1 MTMSRVLFTTGPIT
15 GHVMPAVPIVRQLV
29 SEGHEVMWYT
39 GRDFQRVATA
49 AGAVFTPVGEK
60 LELGNSA
67 LRGIAGRRGMA
78 RLNKL
83 VLNVF
88 LKPVP
93 AYVADLAPV
102 FETFRPQVVVSD
114 ATFRASL
121 LLGEKL
127 GIARVAFSVGPMH
140 LTSADTAPSGTGL
153 RPSSTPLGKL
163 RNRFLYWVAR
173 NFVFRESQRLAER
186 IRADMGLEP
195 LKSFCADWNALIA
208 DSYLQLGISEF
219 EYPRHDLLKSV
230 EFIGAMLGDRDDEW
244 MPPPWWPELADAK
257 HSRRPVIFATQGTVA
272 TDPARLVLP
281 AISALASTDMLIVAT
296 TGGIDPEEVLPTV
309 RRPPNLRIEA
319 YIPFTEIL
327 PMADV
332 MITNG
337 GIGGVQSALVHG
349 VPLVVAGTTE
359 DKLEVNARVA
369 WSGAG
374 VSLKTDHPSPARIGA
389 AVRKVLS
396 DPSYRTR
403 AHELRDAFSRY
414 PGAPRAAE
422 VIIMAAEA
430 KSPSASAS

>member
-15 GHVMPAVPIVRQLV
+15 GHALPAVPIVRQLV
-29 SEGHEVMWYT
+29 ADGHEVMWYT
-39 GRDFQRVATA
+39 GENFRRVVTA
-49 AGAVFTPVGEK
+49 AGAAFTPIGKE
-60 LELGNSA
+60 LELGNAA
-67 LRGIAGRRGMA
+67 LRGVAGRRGMA

-93 AYVADLAPV
+93 AYVADLIPLFA
-102 FETFRPQVVVSD
+102 TFRPQVVVSD
-114 ATFRASL
+114 HTFRASL
-121 LLGEKL
+121 LLAEKL
-127 GIARVAFSVGPMH
+127 GVARVVFSTGPLH
-140 LTSADTAPSGTGL
+140 LTSADTAPSGTGM
-153 RPSSTPLGKL
+153 RPSSRPLGRL

-173 NFVFRESQRLAER
+173 YFVFRESQRLAER
-186 IRADMGLEP
+186 IRADMGLKP
-195 LKSFCADWNALIA
+195 LKGFCADWNALIA

-219 EYPRHDLLKSV
+219 EYPRHDLPKSV
-230 EFIGAMLGDRDDEW
+230 EFVGAMLGDRDDEW
-244 MPPPWWPELADAK
+244 IPPSWWHELKDARE
-257 HSRRPVIFATQGTVA
+257 SQRPVIFVTQGTVA

-281 AISALASTDMLIVAT
+281 AVSALASTGALIVAT
-296 TGGIDPEEVLPTV
+296 TGGADPEQVLPAST
-309 RRPPNLRIEA
+309 RPSNLRLGP

-337 GIGGVQSALVHG
+337 GYGGVQAALVHG

-374 VSLKTDHPSPARIGA
+374 LSLKTDHPRPAGIGA

-403 AHELRDAFSRY
+403 AGELAAAHARY
-414 PGAPRAAE
+414 PGAPRAAKL
-422 VIIMAAEA
+422 IIMAAEGTDQRR
-430 KSPSASAS
+430 

>member
-15 GHVMPAVPIVRQLV
+15 GHAMPAVPIVRHLV
-29 SEGHEVMWYT
+29 ADGHEVMWYT
-39 GRDFQRVATA
+39 GENLRRVVTS
-49 AGAVFTPVGEK
+49 AGAVFAPVGEE
-60 LELGNSA
+60 LELGNAA
-67 LRGIAGRRGMA
+67 LRSITGRRGMA

-93 AYVADLAPV
+93 AYVADLTPLFA
-102 FETFRPQVVVSD
+102 TFRPQVVVSD
-114 ATFRASL
+114 HTFRASL
-121 LLGEKL
+121 LLAEKL
-127 GIARVAFSVGPMH
+127 GIARVAFSTGPLH

-163 RNRFLYWVAR
+163 RNRVLYWIAR

-186 IRADMGLEP
+186 IRADMGLKP
-195 LKSFCADWNALIA
+195 LEGFCADWNALIA

-219 EYPRHDLLKSV
+219 EYPRHDLLRSV
-230 EFIGAMLGDRDDEW
+230 EFVGAMLGDRDDEW
-244 MPPPWWPELADAK
+244 TPPSWWPELAAAK
-257 HSRRPVIFATQGTVA
+257 RGGHPVIFVTQGTVA

-281 AISALASTDMLIVAT
+281 AVSALASTNMLIVAT
-296 TGGIDPEEVLPTV
+296 TGGADPEEVLPIA
-309 RRPPNLRIEA
+309 RRPSNLRLEA

-327 PMADV
+327 SMADV
-332 MITNG
+332 VITNG
-337 GIGGVQSALVHG
+337 GYGGVQAALVQG

-374 VSLKTDHPSPARIGA
+374 ISLKTDHPSPARIGA
-389 AVRKVLS
+389 AVRRVLS
-396 DPSYRTR
+396 VPSYRTR
-403 AHELRDAFSRY
+403 ARELADAYARY

-422 VIIMAAEA
+422 VVIMAAEA
-430 KSPSASAS
+430 RNQSSRAS